1 MIRNQFLSRM
11 APARGASFAAL
22 TLAVTVGIMPPAAQ
36 AADETGVYI
45 LRFAR
50 EVADGRAV
58 VSTSHDTV
66 VARGRRGDRSLI
78 LHDIQ
83 AGAVTIERAEGTG
96 ALALASRRQVDA
108 SHAYDYREKRIA
120 GTGASVAVFNDYLRP
135 LILQGPPPGQDA
147 SWRVATT
154 LAALGLEE
162 FGGAAVDIALQR
174 SYLTN
179 AGQPVVLIE
188 FEIPAFAYGGAAGE
202 ATVHWARGFAVTDP
216 SFSEIHAM
224 GTQHRAT
231 VTDANG
237 RMLPVSVRT
246 SLHGIDRAGGW
257 RMNFADAP
265 AIRAAVDRTRATAGD
280 RIASTTP
287 VLDAAPIKPYPAV
300 VAARLDFAALAL
312 GENGA
317 NPIPATLDAAMM
329 PVPDAAGDA
338 DAGGAAG
345 TTSAAPAE
353 SSSRDVRLEMLE
365 GLNGYIQNDYSA
377 MRVDS
382 SGATTTYRTSETSA
396 DVPAEAVTVTR
407 VVVDRNSEQ
416 MTPGGAG
423 SSSDVGVQMLEGLN
437 SYIQKDYSEMR
448 IDPAGSG
455 GYRRSETTGSQT
467 SGNPFQEQLK
477 VYINSDYQE
486 MRFDPSRKDFTYR
499 GSESSSPAIER
510 AQQDATSG
518 NPFQEQLN
526 VYINS
531 DYQEMRFDPSRK
543 DFTYRGSESSS
554 PAIERAHLDALVS
567 EMARAA
573 ELEARNAGAGPRLTP
588 VDTFDDGLPA
598 WLQEEWDRNPAGR
611 EADDTLYRLLLAE
624 MERERAET
632 QRDERRREQR
642 ESSGIDSL
650 DEFVNNNAFTYTSL
664 VGVVETDLSRWEEW
678 LTTQNVRELERLAL
692 LAGYPNLASA
702 LADAQN
708 IIRQA
713 QDPGY
718 RRWAMQA
725 PSCGGIG
732 GCGPSYL
739 ERWHMKTS
747 IVALGDILAA
757 SRDIFSTGGFSDIGI
772 SGLNLSYL
780 LRDHGAEDGDIV
792 RIRVSQFGHVTYEGQ
807 VNLTNAGEN
816 FGLLL
821 GRGVASLEIYA
832 VNEGSASPNTAQIT
846 VDNVVR
852 GQGTQTYSLNTG
864 QIATLRIEA
873 GATAGGTP

>member
-317 NPIPATLDAAMM
+317 NPIPATLDAAMT

-499 GSESSSPAIER
+499 GSE
-510 AQQDATSG
+510 T
-518 NPFQEQLN
+518 
-526 VYINS
+526 
-531 DYQEMRFDPSRK
+531 
-543 DFTYRGSESSS
+543 SS

-864 QIATLRIEA
+864 QTATLRIEA